1 MWYAC
6 CNGTSTRVALISH
19 LVGYHRISLLMNH
32 RFRSQTSRNSSWLLS
47 VRVNTIKSIRLNCW
61 RRVELDELVF
71 GRCFGERE
79 RITMNANDK
88 ICWKTSND
96 LLRLLNEFVF
106 LLSMKSMARTE
117 MRQMKI
123 LSAKLIDQ
131 PLDSKEFALGSMIG
145 SDH

>member
-1 MWYAC
+1 MSWFS
-6 CNGTSTRVALISH
+6 GDAL
-19 LVGYHRISLLMNH
+19 
-32 RFRSQTSRNSSWLLS
+32 
-47 VRVNTIKSIRLNCW
+47 
-61 RRVELDELVF
+61 
-71 GRCFGERE
+71 ERE